1 MGLEW
6 ILKQYKF
13 TAFKMNKYTITT
25 FTKSGL
31 QPNVSNQLN
40 NVRGVLRIIP
50 NQGEQ
55 IIAGNFTIDGQRG
68 YPLGDAPYPLAR
80 HRSLTYLE
88 EQASNVYT
96 FKTPTSFDIN
106 GNAIAWTDFNSAIEN
121 IKLTERYNQTSNF
134 PIFIVV
140 EVNFTQA
147 FKTANIGS
155 NISINLDFDLK

>member
-6 ILKQYKF
+6 ILKTYNF
-13 TAFKMNKYTITT
+13 TALKMNKYTITT

-31 QPNVSNQLN
+31 QPNVGNQLN
-40 NVRGVLRIIP
+40 NIKGVLRIIP
-50 NQGEQ
+50 KQGEQ
-55 IIAGNFTIDGQRG
+55 IIAGDFTIDGQRG
-68 YPLGDAPYPLAR
+68 YPLGNAPYPLAR
-80 HRSLTYLE
+80 HNSLTYLE

-96 FKTPTSFDIN
+96 FKTPTSFDAN

-140 EVNFTQA
+140 EVDFTQA

>member
-31 QPNVSNQLN
+31 QQNVSNQLN

-55 IIAGNFTIDGQRG
+55 IIAGNFTIDGRRG
-68 YPLGDAPYPLAR
+68 FPLGDAPYPLAR

-96 FKTPTSFDIN
+96 FKTPTSFDVN
-106 GNAIAWTDFNSAIEN
+106 GNAIAWTDFNAAIEN

-147 FKTANIGS
+147 FKNAV
-155 NISINLDFDLK
+155 ISSDIDINLDFDVK

>member
-1 MGLEW
+1 MGLES
-6 ILKQYKF
+6 ILKTYNF
-13 TAFKMNKYTITT
+13 TALKMNKYTITT

-31 QPNVSNQLN
+31 QPNVGNQLN
-40 NVRGVLRIIP
+40 NIKGVLRIIP
-50 NQGEQ
+50 KQGEQ
-55 IIAGNFTIDGQRG
+55 IIAGDFTIDGQRG
-68 YPLGDAPYPLAR
+68 YPLGNAPYPLAR
-80 HRSLTYLE
+80 HNSLTYLE

-96 FKTPTSFDIN
+96 FKTPTSFDAN

-140 EVNFTQA
+140 EVDFTQA

>member
-6 ILKQYKF
+6 ILKTYNF
-13 TAFKMNKYTITT
+13 TALKMNKYTITT

-31 QPNVSNQLN
+31 QPNVGNQLN
-40 NVRGVLRIIP
+40 NIKGVLRIIP
-50 NQGEQ
+50 KQGEQ
-55 IIAGNFTIDGQRG
+55 IIAGDFTIDGQGG
-68 YPLGDAPYPLAR
+68 YPLGNAPYPLAR
-80 HRSLTYLE
+80 HNSLTYLE

-96 FKTPTSFDIN
+96 FKTPTSFDAN

-140 EVNFTQA
+140 EVDFTQA